1 MNYKSAILLLFFMKT
16 NICLS
21 AMLYGGSGL
30 ASAEGVISLS
40 FFAVLCAFPCCAS
53 LRLYDMKIVAFLH
66 YFR

>member
-1 MNYKSAILLLFFMKT
+1 MNYKSAVLLLFFMKT
-16 NICLS
+16 NICFS

-40 FFAVLCAFPCCAS
+40 FFAVLCAFSCCAS
-53 LRLYDMKIVAFLH
+53 LRSYDMKIVAFLH

>member
-1 MNYKSAILLLFFMKT
+1 MNYKSAVLLLFFMKT

-40 FFAVLCAFPCCAS
+40 FLLSCVLFHAVLPCA
-53 LRLYDMKIVAFLH
+53 YMI
-66 YFR
+66 

>member
-1 MNYKSAILLLFFMKT
+1 MNYKSAVLLLFFMKT
-16 NICLS
+16 NICFS

-30 ASAEGVISLS
+30 AFAEGVISLS

-53 LRLYDMKIVAFLH
+53 LRLYDRKFVAFSH